1 MAVNRRVLGAS
12 IAVALAVSV
21 IGGYALSRSNDG
33 SGTADDVDVVLDTP
47 GIEQLPGISVNAE
60 VEGETL
66 PIVDLV
72 DNDGGTI
79 STADLLGQPL
89 IMNYWFSTCV
99 PCKKE
104 LPAFATVHAEFGDR
118 IRFVGVNP
126 VDTPEVNETFA
137 RERGV
142 QYELLRD
149 PDGAFT
155 DAVGIANAPVTLF
168 ITADGTIVRQTAVL
182 DADELRS
189 YARELLG

>member
-189 YARELLG
+189 YAHELLG

>member
-1 MAVNRRVLGAS
+1 MPVNRRVLGAS
-12 IAVALAVSV
+12 IAAALAISV
-21 IGGYALSRSNDG
+21 IGGYALSRRNG
-33 SGTADDVDVVLDTP
+33 NSGNADDVDVVLDTP
-47 GIEQLPGISVNAE
+47 GIEQVPGISVNAE
-60 VEGETL
+60 VEGEAL

-72 DNDGGTI
+72 DNDGSTI

-104 LPAFATVHAEFGDR
+104 LPAFATVHAELGDR

-126 VDTPEVNETFA
+126 VDTPEVNESFA

-168 ITADGTIVRQTAVL
+168 IAADGTIVRQTAVL
-182 DADELRS
+182 DVDELRS
-189 YARELLG
+189 YAQELAG